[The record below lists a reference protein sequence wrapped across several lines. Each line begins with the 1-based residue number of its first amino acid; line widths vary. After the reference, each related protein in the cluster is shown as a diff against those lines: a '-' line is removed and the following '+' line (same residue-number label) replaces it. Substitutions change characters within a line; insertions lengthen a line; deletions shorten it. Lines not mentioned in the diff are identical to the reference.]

1 MKKLHSVDVIY
12 RDLKPE
18 NVLIDRDG
26 YAKLTDFG
34 LSKQDVVDNQTAQS
48 FCGTPEYLAPEVID
62 RVGHGKPVDWWSLG
76 CIIYEMMTGLPP
88 FYTKDR
94 KQLFNEIK
102 NTELEIP
109 KLFSPECK
117 DLVQKLFIKD
127 PTKRLGSNGAEEIM
141 SHVWFTGVD
150 WDAIEKKQVAP
161 PFIPKLSS
169 EYDTSYI
176 DEDFTRKPAAD
187 SM

>member
-1 MKKLHSVDVIY
+1 M
-12 RDLKPE
+12 
-18 NVLIDRDG
+18 
-26 YAKLTDFG
+26 
-34 LSKQDVVDNQTAQS
+34 
-48 FCGTPEYLAPEVID
+48 
-62 RVGHGKPVDWWSLG
+62 GHGKRVDWWSLG

-109 KLFSPECK
+109 KMFSPECK

-187 SM
+187 SMQNSDNILNSVSSTEKWKGFTYKGGNELDDTPMDDQ

>member
-1 MKKLHSVDVIY
+1 M
-12 RDLKPE
+12 
-18 NVLIDRDG
+18 
-26 YAKLTDFG
+26 
-34 LSKQDVVDNQTAQS
+34 
-48 FCGTPEYLAPEVID
+48 
-62 RVGHGKPVDWWSLG
+62 GHGKPVDWWSLG

-109 KLFSPECK
+109 KMFSPECK

-187 SM
+187 SMQNSDNILNSVSSTEKWKGFTYKGGNELDDTPMDDQ